1 MTTASDEPGEP
12 QRRIALV
19 TIGQTP
25 RDDAVPEIVQM
36 IARPVLVEE
45 FGVLDDLDDGEI
57 AAQMPG
63 PGDESLYTRL
73 RDGRHVVVSTS
84 FVARRLATLVGR
96 IDRAGHDIIA
106 IISTGVFERLA
117 SRTPLINGQRVV
129 DAWIEALVMGDSQ
142 IGIVYPLQRQT
153 LERHSH
159 QAHGTLIQNPHV
171 LALSGED
178 FHLEDTAA
186 RLRGCDLVL
195 MHSVGYT
202 EGMARDM
209 AALTGKPVVTAR
221 RIIAGAI
228 RLQLFQLG
236 EARGLSGEDL
246 LEHLPQPTE
255 TLTRR
260 EREVLALMLDGLAN
274 KAIGRTLG
282 ISHRTVEIHR
292 ARAMIKLGASSVT
305 ELIRRALMAI
315 ST

>member
-1 MTTASDEPGEP
+1 MTTASDESGEP

-63 PGDESLYTRL
+63 AGDESLYTRL

-84 FVARRLATLVGR
+84 FVARRLAALVGR
-96 IDRAGHDIIA
+96 IDRAGHDVIA

-186 RLRGCDLVL
+186 RLRSCDLVL

-202 EGMARDM
+202 EAMARDM

-221 RIIAGAI
+221 RIIAGS
-228 RLQLFQLG
+228 
-236 EARGLSGEDL
+236 ARTSAAADRDADAARAGGAGAGARRPRQQGDRPDPR
-246 LEHLPQPTE
+246 HQPPHGRDPSRPGHDQ
-255 TLTRR
+255 TRR
-260 EREVLALMLDGLAN
+260 FLGNRTDPPGIDGDRYLTA
-274 KAIGRTLG
+274 AI
-282 ISHRTVEIHR
+282 I
-292 ARAMIKLGASSVT
+292 A
-305 ELIRRALMAI
+305 
-315 ST
+315 